1 MSPPDQSAL
10 LRRKMEQTPGMASGP
25 APLSPD
31 AACVR
36 AVARAGFIAAGLKV
50 AGPKVDVRN
59 LDGVSALSDLLIE
72 AAMVIPCAAPDGSE
86 GFLALSSAGLTALV
100 EKTTTGRIASAESEE
115 RAASTIDRLLCHAFL
130 ERFLEA
136 WRELL
141 SGSAAEAWLEG
152 YRLEDR
158 MVAPDVLSMS
168 AADVPYRVHDVTAMF
183 DSIRPVRFWVA
194 MPETRLRPK
203 SAGDAAQ
210 GARAVGDWA
219 KDWRAAVLE
228 SPAELE
234 AVLCRLELS
243 LDEVRRWE
251 PGDRVPI
258 PATALSTVTLGRRN
272 GPSVATARLG
282 QARGV
287 RALRLNEITAQRTP
301 RATATSASPP
311 AAIGTSVEGFEDAS
325 GIPTKALG
333 AAPSAG
339 GDAPPPSIGT

>member
-1 MSPPDQSAL
+1 M
-10 LRRKMEQTPGMASGP
+10 
-25 APLSPD
+25 PLSPE

-50 AGPKVDVRN
+50 AEAKVEVRD
-59 LDGVSALSDLLIE
+59 LDGVAALSDLLAE
-72 AAMVIPCAAPDGSE
+72 AAMLIPCRAPDGAE

-136 WRELL
+136 WRDLV
-141 SGSAAEAWLEG
+141 SGTAAEAWLAG
-152 YRLEDR
+152 YALEDR
-158 MVAPDVLSMS
+158 MLAPDVLGMS
-168 AADVPYRVHDVTAMF
+168 ATDLPYRVHDVTAMF
-183 DSIRPVRFWVA
+183 DAVRPVRFWVA
-194 MPETRLRPK
+194 MPQTRPRLK
-203 SAGDAAQ
+203 GSGDGPD

-251 PGDRVPI
+251 PGDRVSI
-258 PATALSTVTLGRRN
+258 PATALSTVSLGRRN
-272 GPSVATARLG
+272 GPCVATARLG

-287 RALRLNEITAQRTP
+287 RALRLNEITTQRTP
-301 RATATSASPP
+301 RATAPSVSPP
-311 AAIGTSVEGFEDAS
+311 AILGAGADGFEDAS
-325 GIPTKALG
+325 GIPTKTKAAAPALG
-333 AAPSAG
+333 GEAPAG
-339 GDAPPPSIGT
+339 A